1 MMWQEKNW
9 DMRGS
14 LWQGLASTI
23 WGEAL
28 RAEPL
33 LAVGGVV
40 PGVGERSDIRSY
52 HVL

>member
-1 MMWQEKNW
+1 MAREKL
-9 DMRGS
+9 GYLGKG

-23 WGEAL
+23 WGRAL
-28 RAEPL
+28 RAGPL
-33 LAVGGVV
+33 LAVGVV

>member
-9 DMRGS
+9 DTCGS

-33 LAVGGVV
+33 LAVEGWFQVW
-40 PGVGERSDIRSY
+40 EREMASGPAMR
-52 HVL
+52 

>member
-1 MMWQEKNW
+1 
-9 DMRGS
+9 MRGG

-33 LAVGGVV
+33 LAVGVV
-40 PGVGERSDIRSY
+40 PGVGEEVTSGLTMFY
-52 HVL
+52 NG